1 MLRPATIA
9 GFKSQ
14 TVSIAGTRL
23 HYWLGGDPQGE
34 PVLLWH
40 GFLSTSY
47 AWHKVAPALAQA
59 GFAVLVP
66 DMRGF
71 GDSDKPEGTAGY
83 DGRAL
88 ANEFRAL
95 VRDIGF
101 GAGRPIILAAHD
113 MGGPP
118 AVIWAADHPEEVA
131 GLLCIE
137 APVMLSSVL
146 QKVIAYTPESMKNG
160 SMWWWVLPLATGV
173 PERLVVGHER
183 EFLTWFFEGA
193 TARPEAIDAATV
205 DEYLRTFQGR
215 EGVLGA
221 MGVYRAAFA
230 TIDQT
235 EPIAKNKLSVP
246 VIALGGR
253 KGLGAKVGDMT
264 KLIAESVEAHTIS
277 DGGHFLPEECPDD
290 VVKHVLSMRARM
302 TEVSRAGS
310 T

>member
-1 MLRPATIA
+1 VNAVLHAATIP
-9 GFKSQ
+9 GFKRQ

-23 HYWLGGDPQGE
+23 HYWLGGDPEGQ

-40 GFLSTSY
+40 GFLSTGY
-47 AWHKVAPALAQA
+47 AWHKVAPALAEA
-59 GFAVLVP
+59 GPSVLVP

-71 GDSDKPEGTAGY
+71 GDSDKPEGVAGY

-95 VRDIGF
+95 AREIRF
-101 GAGRPIILAAHD
+101 GQGRPIILAAHD

-118 AVIWAADHPEEVA
+118 AVIWAADHPDEVA

-146 QKVIAYTPESMKNG
+146 QKVIAYTPEAMKNG
-160 SMWWWVLPLATGV
+160 SMWWWVLPLAPGV

-183 EFLTWFFEGA
+183 AFLTWFFEGA
-193 TARPEAIDAATV
+193 TAKPEAIDAATV
-205 DEYLRTFQGR
+205 DEYLRTFRGR

-230 TIDQT
+230 TIEQT
-235 EPIAKNKLSVP
+235 EPLANKKVRVP
-246 VIALGGR
+246 VVALGGR
-253 KGLGAKVGDMT
+253 KGLGAKVGEMT
-264 KLIAESVEAHTIS
+264 KLVAESVEAHTIS
-277 DGGHFLPEECPDD
+277 DGGHFLAEECPDD
-290 VVKHVLSMRARM
+290 VIELVLSMRAR
-302 TEVSRAGS
+302 VDRV
-310 T
+310 